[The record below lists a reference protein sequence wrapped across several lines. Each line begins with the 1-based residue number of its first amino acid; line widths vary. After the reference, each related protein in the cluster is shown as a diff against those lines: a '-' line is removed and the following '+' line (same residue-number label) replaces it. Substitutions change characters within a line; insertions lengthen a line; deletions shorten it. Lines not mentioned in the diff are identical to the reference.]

1 MSAPALS
8 RIRVA
13 QPRATLTRVE
23 AGLPTDP
30 FLLTRFE
37 SFYQEV
43 AALKAE
49 AASHSAHGHGSHA
62 PEEVR
67 ARLLSLLRQQEED
80 VSRTATLLGSEMYR
94 QAQRVMA
101 CMADEIFSSLHWPAG
116 SAWRSLEVE
125 LFEVRNHPGFDPDGP
140 CMMKLSRL
148 LQQDDPA
155 YRELV
160 AVYFYALSL
169 SPREQQAREQ
179 YLRPIREMLGQT
191 VDRKVEQGE
200 HVFEES
206 YAHTDTENPVAL
218 LPSVNRWWWAL
229 AIIVVVWLGVSWLM
243 WIQVSSPADS
253 QLQQIQQSLHP

>member
-1 MSAPALS
+1 VSAPVLG

-13 QPRATLTRVE
+13 EPQATLTRVE

-43 AALKAE
+43 VALKAH
-49 AASHSAHGHGSHA
+49 AGGHSAHGHISRA

-67 ARLLSLLRQQEED
+67 ARLLSLLRQQEAD

-101 CMADEIFSSLHWPAG
+101 CMADEIFSSLHWPAD
-116 SAWRSLEVE
+116 SAWRSMEAE
-125 LFEVRNHPGFDPDGP
+125 LFEVRNHHGFSPDGP
-140 CMMKLSRL
+140 CMMKLGRL
-148 LQQDDPA
+148 LDQDDPA

-169 SPREQQAREQ
+169 SPLEEQAREQ
-179 YLRPIREMLGQT
+179 YLQTIREMLGQT
-191 VDRKVEQGE
+191 VDRKVEQDK
-200 HVFEES
+200 HIFEQS
-206 YAHTDTENPVAL
+206 YAHTDAENPVTL
-218 LPSVNRWWWAL
+218 LPPVNRSWWAL
-229 AIIVVVWLGVSWLM
+229 VIIVVIWLGVSWLM
-243 WIQVSSPADS
+243 WIQVSSPVS
-253 QLQQIQQSLHP
+253 SHLQQIQQALHP